1 MYLKI
6 VTKYIRT
13 FTLLKSHL
21 VLRRETCFQ
30 GPLEQ
35 FVVTT
40 GLYHEMASSVLR
52 REMFAS
58 VRRRSLG
65 SSRNR
70 GKLRDEPE

>member
-1 MYLKI
+1 MYSKI

-13 FTLLKSHL
+13 FTFFKSNL

-30 GPLEQ
+30 GPLERS
-35 FVVTT
+35 VVTT

-58 VRRRSLG
+58 LRRRSLG